1 MIQTK
6 VAFIN
11 LRMGTEWLLT
21 STIFENRIDK
31 RKIVYY
37 TQKVCKANRTSKP
50 FYSAK
55 NCKKAFYN
63 KEKTT

>member
-1 MIQTK
+1 
-6 VAFIN
+6 
-11 LRMGTEWLLT
+11 LLIGYFAKE
-21 STIFENRIDK
+21 IFKNGIDK

-63 KEKTT
+63 KEKLHEKL

>member
-1 MIQTK
+1 
-6 VAFIN
+6 
-11 LRMGTEWLLT
+11 LLIGYFAKE
-21 STIFENRIDK
+21 IFKNRIDK

-63 KEKTT
+63 KEKLHEKL